1 MSATEHPA
9 YHEERQHLTYTLELV
24 ERTMAELSIKEAKM
38 AKENARSRRS
48 YRSDNS
54 QDYIDL
60 MINTTLQQG
69 YQLKLHNLESAR
81 SKPYF
86 ARVDFWEAGK
96 TKTDRL
102 YLGKMCLM
110 RETDRE
116 LIIVDWRAPVAN
128 LYYEGRLGATK
139 YLCPEGVIHG
149 QLSLKRQ
156 FSIAD
161 AELQDIFDIDIA
173 TNDQF
178 LQSYLG
184 ANADNRLKD
193 IVSTIQAEQN
203 RIIRAEMAVPL
214 IIQGVAGS
222 GKTTIALHRIAYLIY
237 NYQNFQPENFMIIA
251 PNRLFLNYISEVLP
265 ELGVE
270 LVKQT
275 TFEDL
280 ARELVEAKLKVRGT
294 YDKLI
299 ALVAPNPSVAQQ
311 KTNRLIRAAAEFK
324 SSLRFKEVIAAY
336 AGLLEAAIL
345 PREPFGVGK
354 WVMFQ
359 PEEINALYYRDYR
372 HWPFYRRLEQIKKH
386 FSKRLKEQKDLRIE
400 KLQTRCNQEI
410 ARVKMIKPDTPARR
424 QWIIRTIAAKDRLV
438 AEIKAFAAQGVKEY
452 FQHRKQVPVFRYY
465 QELFSDAALFWRLIG
480 DKLSKEEGEYLREAT
495 LRNLQAGWV
504 EYEDLASLLY
514 LQYFCYGWG
523 ERFKVKHVVIDE
535 AQDFSIFQFYLLKN
549 LVKEST
555 FTILGDLSQGIHSYR
570 GVKDWRQLQEEVFGT
585 DRCDLLTLEQSYR
598 TTVEISAVANQV
610 VERLREFQPVLAK
623 SVVRHGKPVEIIG
636 LDSFAAVVQ
645 ALGAKIRALQREAYQ
660 SIAVIYKTNAEAAL
674 AHGGLKAGGVP
685 TTLISGKEEE
695 YSTGVIVVPSYLAKG
710 LEFDAVLIADANREN
725 YREEELDI
733 KLLYVAMT
741 RALHQLTIYYYGEL
755 TPLLR

>member
-9 YHEERQHLTYTLELV
+9 YQEESQHLTYTLELV
-24 ERTMAELSIKEAKM
+24 EQTITELSVKETKM
-38 AKENARSRRS
+38 AKETARNRG
-48 YRSDNS
+48 YRSGNS
-54 QDYIDL
+54 QEYIDL
-60 MINTTLQQG
+60 MVNTVLQQS
-69 YQLKLHNLESAR
+69 YQIKLHNLESAR

-86 ARVDFWEAGK
+86 ARVDFLEAGK
-96 TKTDRL
+96 TKTNRL

-116 LIIVDWRAPVAN
+116 LVIVDWRAPVAN
-128 LYYEGRLGATK
+128 LYYEGRLGDAE
-139 YLCPEGVIHG
+139 YSCPEGIICGH
-149 QLSLKRQ
+149 LSLKRQ
-156 FSIAD
+156 FSIAN
-161 AELQDIFDIDIA
+161 AELHEIFDIDLA

-280 ARELVEAKLKVRGT
+280 VRELVGTKLKVRKT
-294 YDKLI
+294 DDKII
-299 ALVAPNPSVAQQ
+299 ALVDSHPSAMRQ
-311 KTNRLIRAAAEFK
+311 KANRLLRAAAEFK
-324 SSLRFKEVIAAY
+324 SSLLFKEVIEAY
-336 AGLLEAAIL
+336 AKLLEEAIL
-345 PREPFGVGK
+345 PQEPFGVGK
-354 WVMFQ
+354 WIVFQ
-359 PEEINALYYRDYR
+359 PEEIHTLYYRDYR
-372 HWPFYRRLEQIKKH
+372 HWPFYQRLGQIKKH
-386 FSKRLKEQKDLRIE
+386 FSKRLKEQKDLRVE
-400 KLQTRCNQEI
+400 KLQTRCNLEI
-410 ARVKMIKPDTPARR
+410 ARVKMVKPDTPARR

-438 AEIKAFAAQGVKEY
+438 AEIEAFAVQGVEEY
-452 FQHRKQVPVFRYY
+452 FKHYTKVPVFRYY
-465 QELFSDAALFWRLIG
+465 QELFSDTGLFWQLIG

-495 LRNLQAGWV
+495 LGNLQAGWV
-504 EYEDLASLLY
+504 EYEDLAPLLY

-523 ERFKVKHVVIDE
+523 ERFKVKHLVIDE
-535 AQDFSIFQFYLLKN
+535 AQDFSIFQFYILKRI
-549 LVKEST
+549 VKDST

-570 GVKDWRQLQEEVFGT
+570 GIKDWRQLHEQVFG
-585 DRCDLLTLEQSYR
+585 DERCKLLTLEQSYR
-598 TTVEISAVANQV
+598 TTVEIVAASNLV
-610 VERLREFQPVLAK
+610 IKHLREFQPVLAQP
-623 SVVRHGKPVEIIG
+623 VIRHGKPVEIIG
-636 LDSFAAVVQ
+636 WTSFSAVVQ
-645 ALGAKIRALQREAYQ
+645 ALGGKIRALQGEAYQ
-660 SIAVIYKTNAEAAL
+660 SIAVICKTNAEAEL
-674 AHGGLKAGGVP
+674 AYGGLKAAGVP
-685 TTLISGKEEE
+685 ATLISAKEEE
-695 YSTGVIVVPSYLAKG
+695 YSGGVVVLSSYLAKG

-725 YREEELDI
+725 YREEELDV

-755 TPLLR
+755 TTLLG